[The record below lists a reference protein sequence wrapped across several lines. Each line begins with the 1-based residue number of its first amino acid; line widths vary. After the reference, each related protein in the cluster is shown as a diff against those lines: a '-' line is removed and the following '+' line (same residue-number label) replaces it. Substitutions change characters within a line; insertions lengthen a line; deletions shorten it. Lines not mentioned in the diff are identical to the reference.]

1 MCNIQTEFSNF
12 VFSFEN
18 VFLMVAAMAR
28 GEEIGGW
35 YRTEKQVKTLLVNV
49 TVSLT
54 FLSVLCS
61 QLGETG
67 TALE

>member
-1 MCNIQTEFSNF
+1 
-12 VFSFEN
+12 
-18 VFLMVAAMAR
+18 MAR